1 MRGKAGAMAK
11 FKIDDIEYD
20 TEKLDGAQKRVIG
33 LYQRALKEEA
43 DAVASLEIS
52 RAARIEIG
60 NKMRDL
66 VIDKK

>member
-1 MRGKAGAMAK
+1 MAK

-43 DAVASLEIS
+43 DAVDSLEIS
-52 RAARIEIG
+52 RAVAL
-60 NKMRDL
+60 K
-66 VIDKK
+66 